1 MINCCLSRLSKA
13 IQIGLGVYYDESNG
27 ETEKELYVGGILKQH
42 QSFDQIPLG
51 QHALIHSYWASMDIA
66 KQIVRDKK
74 IWKLKFKKL
83 YIYGWQVIKAKP
95 I

>member
-51 QHALIHSYWASMDIA
+51 QHALIHSY
-66 KQIVRDKK
+66 
-74 IWKLKFKKL
+74 
-83 YIYGWQVIKAKP
+83 
-95 I
+95 